1 MSGGTD
7 DDDVIVRSF
16 EAFEINGQIDAEM
29 FRHSLMTWGEKFSSN
44 EIDDAFRVQ
53 DRRRHD
59 RRRTPQEH
67 HGGEEGRRGIIPLSK
82 NLISSRKTTQ
92 AKMGLFLDSQE
103 NATCDKISL
112 KAGTNI
118 YQQPTAGAEPKKP
131 PRNLVYQKC
140 IRIRADKRNIKGIL
154 ICESTKR
161 KYLSVAIVN
170 ECK

>member
-1 MSGGTD
+1 
-7 DDDVIVRSF
+7 
-16 EAFEINGQIDAEM
+16 M
-29 FRHSLMTWGEKFSSN
+29 FRHSLMTWGEKFV
-44 EIDDAFRVQ
+44 ERDRRRFPRVQ
-53 DRRRHD
+53 DRRRQD

-67 HGGEEGRRGIIPLSK
+67 HGGEEGRRGISL
-82 NLISSRKTTQ
+82 
-92 AKMGLFLDSQE
+92 
-103 NATCDKISL
+103 SL
-112 KAGTNI
+112 KESHLVKKNDSSQKWVSFLIAKKTLLVIKYPFESRHQHLSTTNCW
-118 YQQPTAGAEPKKP
+118 AEPKKP